1 MRFTNLYVSHEVI
14 VNLIAAT
21 TTRKRLRVNAEMDD
35 TKYEKGIKMTDT
47 KLVDIGIARDD
58 YRSE

>member
-1 MRFTNLYVSHEVI
+1 MRFTNLYVSHDVI

-21 TTRKRLRVNAEMDD
+21 TTHKGLRVHAEMDD
-35 TKYEKGIKMTDT
+35 AKYEKGIKMTDT

>member
-1 MRFTNLYVSHEVI
+1 M

-21 TTRKRLRVNAEMDD
+21 TTHKGLRVHAEMDD
-35 TKYEKGIKMTDT
+35 AKYEKGIKMTDT